1 MGRMDASMA
10 CGKWR
15 VAAEQIVLSK
25 GQKRRDSHRMARVS
39 HGGGH
44 AMRDFA
50 QKLTLRFLL
59 PVSESGVYAR
69 GPPSRP
75 SSKVPEGRGG
85 GLF

>member
-1 MGRMDASMA
+1 
-10 CGKWR
+10 
-15 VAAEQIVLSK
+15 
-25 GQKRRDSHRMARVS
+25 
-39 HGGGH
+39 
-44 AMRDFA
+44 MRDFA